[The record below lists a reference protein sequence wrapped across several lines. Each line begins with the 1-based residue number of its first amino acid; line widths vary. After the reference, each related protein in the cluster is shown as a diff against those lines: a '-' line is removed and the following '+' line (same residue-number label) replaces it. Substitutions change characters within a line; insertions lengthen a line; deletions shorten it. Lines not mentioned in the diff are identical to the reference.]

1 MTDGEKLK
9 KIRTALKLT
18 QVEFADAL
26 NVAQA
31 TISTLEKKGTSEVP
45 TSILKQ
51 LVKKWGVNPYYFLLE
66 SPQTEFMPVASTREK
81 QLEKKIKEYEAL
93 IAKLNTIMTGK

>member
-9 KIRTALKLT
+9 KIRKALKLT
-18 QVEFADAL
+18 QVEFAVAL

-31 TISTLEKKGTSEVP
+31 TVSTIEKKHDAELP
-45 TSILKQ
+45 KAILKQ
-51 LVKKWGVNPYYFLLE
+51 LVKKWGVNPYYFLLDT
-66 SPQTEFMPVASTREK
+66 PQNEFMPVAGTREK

-93 IAKLNTIMTGK
+93 IAKLNAIMIGK